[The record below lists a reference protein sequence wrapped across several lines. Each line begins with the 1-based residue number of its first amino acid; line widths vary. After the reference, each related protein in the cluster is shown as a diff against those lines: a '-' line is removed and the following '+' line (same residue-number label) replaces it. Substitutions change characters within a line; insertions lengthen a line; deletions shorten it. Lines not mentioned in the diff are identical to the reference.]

1 MSGTHSS
8 KLSSDTFL
16 CSIPDMH
23 YLRRSAHWRSA
34 AVLLGAA
41 FMLGILPG
49 ASPPMD
55 ERPHTQPEQATC
67 MPRPQRAITP
77 GGASADTPAVSSGDF
92 ASVAATAEYLA
103 YSNTTST

>member
-8 KLSSDTFL
+8 KLSSDTYF
-16 CSIPDMH
+16 CSIPDMY
-23 YLRRSAHWRSA
+23 YLRRSPHWRST

-41 FMLGILPG
+41 FMLGILLG
-49 ASPPMD
+49 AGPPMD
-55 ERPHTQPEQATC
+55 ERPHTQPEQAAC
-67 MPRPQRAITP
+67 MAHPERAITP